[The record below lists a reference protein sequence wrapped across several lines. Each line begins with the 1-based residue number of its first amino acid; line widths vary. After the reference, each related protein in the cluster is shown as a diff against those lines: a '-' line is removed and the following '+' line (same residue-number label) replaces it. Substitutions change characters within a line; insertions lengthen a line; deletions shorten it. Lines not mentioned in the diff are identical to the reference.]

1 MARMKNDDRFR
12 LTFLGAAGTVT
23 GSMHRLDVGDRAYLV
38 DCGLFQGRRG
48 EANHRNRNLPRKAIE
63 TGTMLLTHAH
73 IDHCG
78 SIPTLVK
85 RGFDGAIH
93 CTGATAELCRA
104 MLLDAARIQEHDAKW
119 WNRKHQD
126 DPDWEPIEPIYTEE
140 DAERALE
147 RFVAHDYDEPF
158 APGPGVT
165 ATFLDAGHVLGSA
178 SVIVDVKLDG
188 HQRRVAFSGDIGRRG
203 LPILRDPAPPERPDY
218 VVMETT
224 YGNRLH
230 ADAETMQQQLLDA
243 IETAR
248 ARKGKIVIPSFA
260 LERTQE
266 IVYALNQLRRA
277 GRLEPIPVY
286 VDSPLAVGLTEIFR
300 RHPECYDV
308 ETVAFDDAHGDP
320 FGFPTLTLVR
330 SVEESKALNF
340 EPGPMIIISASGM
353 CEAGR
358 VVHHLRN
365 TIDDFKNMVLIV
377 GYQAQHTLG
386 RRLVERK
393 RQVKILGVEREVNA
407 EVRVLNAFSA
417 HADRDELLWWA
428 EQCGPQVRRFFLV
441 HGDPDQ
447 SEAFAGHLSKAGRTA
462 FVPEEGQAVDLEY

>member
-1 MARMKNDDRFR
+1 MKKDDRFR

-23 GSMHRLDVGDRAYLV
+23 GSMHRLDAGGRGYLV

-48 EANHRNRNLPRKAIE
+48 EANHRNRNVPRKAVE
-63 TGTMLLTHAH
+63 ADTLLLTHAH

-93 CTGATAELCRA
+93 CTSATAEIARA
-104 MLLDAARIQEHDAKW
+104 MLLDAARIQEADARW

-126 DPDWEPIEPIYTEE
+126 DPGWEPIEPIYTEE
-140 DAERALE
+140 EAEAALD

-165 ATFLDAGHVLGSA
+165 ATFIDSGHVLGSA
-178 SVIVDVKLDG
+178 SVILDVKLNG
-188 HQRRVAFSGDIGRRG
+188 HSRRVAFSGDIGRRG
-203 LPILRDPAPPERPDY
+203 LPILRDPTPPERPDY

-230 ADAETMQQQLLDA
+230 ASAEAMQEQLLDA

-248 ARKGKIVIPSFA
+248 ARGGKILIPSFA

-266 IVYALNQLRRA
+266 IVYALNQLCRA
-277 GRLEPIPVY
+277 GRLRPIPIY
-286 VDSPLAVGLTEIFR
+286 VDSPLAVNVTEVFR
-300 RHPECYDV
+300 RHPECYDA

-320 FGFPTLTLVR
+320 FGLPTLTMVR

-340 EPGPMIIISASGM
+340 ATGPMIIISASGM

-365 TIDDFKNMVLIV
+365 TIDDFKNMVVIV

-386 RRLVERK
+386 RRLVERSRK
-393 RQVKILGVEREVNA
+393 VKILGVEREVNA

-417 HADRDELLWWA
+417 HADREELLWWTS
-428 EQCGPQVRRFFLV
+428 QCGSQVRRFFLV

-447 SEAFAGHLSKAGRTA
+447 SEAFAGRLAKAGRKA
-462 FVPEEGQAVDLEY
+462 LVAEEGQSVELEY